1 MTLFQS
7 IVEDK
12 HKPPKEASKDAQD
25 IIAGLL
31 EKEPLQRLGN
41 LSNGEQDILDH
52 RWFRDLDLVAMRR
65 RKAKAPWVPKV
76 KDPLDTKCFDDWD
89 HLIDKMAD
97 DVPELRPKHAALFK
111 AF

>member
-7 IVEDK
+7 IVEDEY
-12 HKPPKEASKDAQD
+12 KPPKEASKDAKD